1 MIVFSTLPTHL
12 LFLPSFGL
20 LPLIHRIHRLLL
32 ALPGPR
38 TVNLAPMVHL
48 PRQLLGCRLPLE
60 PIAAYLLPF
69 TCTPPTT
76 VVSTAVTR
84 AIKGLSRHSI
94 GLSRQHAYPA
104 GSVNNPSDVPASVLL
119 RRDSPSCASS
129 APTVSARRSTD
140 VPLDPLPGMDAFVR
154 TLGNFLS
161 FFVRQHLVHVHVGSS
176 S

>member
-1 MIVFSTLPTHL
+1 MIVFFTLPTHL

-20 LPLIHRIHRLLL
+20 LPLILRIRRLLL

-38 TVNLAPMVHL
+38 TVNLAPMVRL
-48 PRQLLGCRLPLE
+48 RQQLLGCRLPLE
-60 PIAAYLLPF
+60 PIAAYLSPS

-119 RRDSPSCASS
+119 CRDSPSYASPV
-129 APTVSARRSTD
+129 PTVSARCSTD
-140 VPLDPLPGMDAFVR
+140 VPLDPLPGMDAPVR
-154 TLGNFLS
+154 TLGNFLF
-161 FFVRQHLVHVHVGSS
+161 FFVRQHLVHVRSS